1 MSIRA
6 RLLALLACC
15 ALAPA
20 AWVHRAQRVRRA
32 YVARV
37 DALFAEHD
45 ILLAPAVPCE
55 APHIGDDWIEIRG
68 RRFPSRPSLGLLTQP
83 VSCAGLPVVA
93 APIRRDGLPIAIQV
107 IAAPWREADALRV
120 ARALEQLG
128 VAAAPVPA
136 PFA

>member
-1 MSIRA
+1 
-6 RLLALLACC
+6 
-15 ALAPA
+15 
-20 AWVHRAQRVRRA
+20 VRRE

-37 DALFAEHD
+37 DTLFQDHD

-55 APHIGDDWIEIRG
+55 APTIGDDWIEIRG
-68 RRFPSRPSLGLLTQP
+68 QRHPSRASMGLLTQP

-93 APIRRDGLPIAIQV
+93 APIARAGLPIAIQI

-128 VAAAPVPA
+128 VAVVRPPAALV
-136 PFA
+136 